1 MTKSPYISRRRLLR
15 GAGATAV
22 GLPLAGWLSGCSE
35 TDPETGQEVAEDSS
49 DLPGVLGRGASQGYL
64 TVAIFNEPP
73 YTKLEPDGTVTGA
86 EPDVLRA
93 VLSAFGIDDIKGERV
108 EYEAM
113 IPALQAGR
121 VDVIAAGLFM
131 KRSRCAEVLYSE
143 PVIVSTES
151 FAVPPGNPKN
161 ITMVQDVLD
170 DPDLKVAVLPGG
182 FEQGILNEAGV
193 PEDQQVIVRDNV
205 TGVESV
211 TAGRADAFFLPTLS
225 LEGLA
230 EDNDDFEITEPV
242 EDAPKTGSGAAFQK
256 SETEAVA
263 LYNKE
268 LAKFKKSQEFADIMN
283 KWGFDPDAV
292 EGVTSEELCQNEG

>member
-1 MTKSPYISRRRLLR
+1 MNSFDPSRRRLLR
-15 GAGATAV
+15 GVGVAAV
-22 GLPLAGWLSGCSE
+22 GAPLAGWLGACTT
-35 TDPETGQEVAEDSS
+35 TDPETGQAEVEDTS
-49 DLPGVLGRGASQGYL
+49 DLPGVLGRGESQGYL

-93 VLSAFGIDDIKGERV
+93 VLQKFNIDDIQGERV
-108 EYEAM
+108 EYESM

-151 FAVPPGNPKN
+151 FAVPLGNPN
-161 ITMVQDVLD
+161 DITTVQDVLD
-170 DPDLKVAVLPGG
+170 NADLRIAVLPGG
-182 FEQGILNEAGV
+182 FEQGILVEAGV

-205 TGVESV
+205 TGVESLS
-211 TAGRADAFFLPTLS
+211 AGRADAFFLPTLS

-230 EDNDDFEITEPV
+230 EDNDDFEITDPV
-242 EDAPKTGSGAAFQK
+242 EDAPKTGSGAAFEK
-256 SETEAVA
+256 SESEAVA
-263 LYNKE
+263 MYNKE
-268 LAKFKKSQEFADIMN
+268 LATFKQSQEFADIMN
-283 KWGFDPDAV
+283 EWGFDAAAV
-292 EGVTSEELCQNEG
+292 EGVTSEELCANEG